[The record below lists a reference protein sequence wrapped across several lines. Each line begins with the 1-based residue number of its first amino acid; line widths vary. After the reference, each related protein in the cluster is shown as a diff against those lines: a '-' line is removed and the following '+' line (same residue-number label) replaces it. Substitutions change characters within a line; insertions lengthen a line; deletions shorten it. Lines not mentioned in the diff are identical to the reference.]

1 MKAKIL
7 FLTVIIAFLFCTKS
21 YSQDTSYTKIELEET
36 LLKDKH
42 IFATWR
48 VDYYICTGIAYAKSM
63 GQSVE
68 DFAKFVGKHH
78 TLTYP
83 NEQTLSGVARISHLV
98 LTNYPGGKY
107 EIISES
113 DSVIVAKS
121 NRPYKVYYENGP
133 QLNVTIEE
141 FEKYFW
147 GHVVIMASKINIDF
161 KYEIRENEVI
171 QTFSYKK

>member
-1 MKAKIL
+1 MKTL
-7 FLTVIIAFLFCTKS
+7 NRFLLTLVGLMLCVLSYTQDTIAFKTQFQETP
-21 YSQDTSYTKIELEET
+21 LEA
-36 LLKDKH
+36 KH
-42 IFATWR
+42 RFTAWR

-68 DFAKFVGKHH
+68 DFAEFVGKHH
-78 TLTYP
+78 NLTYP
-83 NEQTLSGVARISHLV
+83 NDQTLYAAAQTGHYA
-98 LTNYPGGKY
+98 LTSYPGGKY

-121 NRPYKVYYENGP
+121 NRPYKVYYKDGP
-133 QLNVTIEE
+133 MLSVTIDE

-147 GHVVIMASKINIDF
+147 GHVAIMASKINIDF
-161 KYEIRENEVI
+161 KYEIKEDEVI